1 MINSN
6 TYLNSINQKQSQ
18 YNGSREGL
26 GIINAPTK
34 ELDKGRGAR
43 TTSIKTLP
51 TLVPLVMCFNC
62 SDIRIEPSVIPQLK
76 KMEKSKKEKLQSFHE
91 EVNINIVASKSVIIV
106 QLKTKFY
113 LYQIMKIE
121 KLKKISEGY
130 FFYSNNRKLSLSS
143 KLDKGNHF
151 IHFYSKIFGGVKVN
165 WWELLLQ
172 IKPQIE
178 NNWGNRHTNIYKED
192 EEQF

>member
-1 MINSN
+1 M
-6 TYLNSINQKQSQ
+6 
-18 YNGSREGL
+18 
-26 GIINAPTK
+26 NAPTK
-34 ELDKGRGAR
+34 ELDKGRGAM

-51 TLVPLVMCFNC
+51 TLVPFVMCFNC
-62 SDIRIEPSVIPQLK
+62 SDIRIKPSVIPQLK
-76 KMEKSKKEKLQSFHE
+76 KMEKSEKEKLQSFHE
-91 EVNINIVASKSVIIV
+91 EVNNNIVEGKSVIIV

-121 KLKKISEGY
+121 KLKKIPEGY
-130 FFYSNNRKLSLSS
+130 FFYSNNRKLLLSS

-151 IHFYSKIFGGVKVN
+151 IHFYSKILGGTKVN

-178 NNWGNRHTNIYKED
+178 TIGETDIQIYTKRMRNSLKENTINIGS
-192 EEQF
+192 